1 MRKTVIFLLTA
12 AFVAA
17 LPSMAS
23 AAKKKRMRA
32 AAPPPVTQQS
42 NGAKFVGAALYQLV
56 VPLEQT
62 FGTRP
67 VVVER
72 KARWRHAH
80 KRRHRTS

>member
-1 MRKTVIFLLTA
+1 VI
-12 AFVAA
+12 
-17 LPSMAS
+17 
-23 AAKKKRMRA
+23 
-32 AAPPPVTQQS
+32 AAPKTLHIRVGSRWQSKECQDQQS